1 MKIFNGFFPKNT
13 TLQRIEAS
21 RANVEHYK
29 NNPRYV
35 TLLKPG
41 DYNYGDQKYKIN
53 QWGVPGNPVTW
64 AKDDDELNTKL
75 SRFVEKLSSAKN
87 EFCEEFGSR
96 IQDIMAGNLMVE
108 KIADNVPDHRKAWV
122 ISRFRRYFD
131 EGWSLDSNEDLIN
144 DGLFIFSL
152 GNKSEV
158 VILEQNPLQ
167 TIISLGIGKS
177 ILGKTTDDKYVDR
190 LKTLSAS
197 NGNLALMKAMIYIS
211 QHQEYFRSKQI
222 SEVSVVNLRMG
233 EEQTHLPS
241 RLIANYNML
250 CDKNRSVGAQKV
262 ASDIFFDDL
271 TACVQNAQSRLLAQQ
286 VDVFGHINP
295 DEAKSDTDYLDNLI
309 GALRT
314 KYPELYRTKD
324 KSNIAFDTP
333 VWQAFHYLNEARL
346 ALTGNYTSNESDQ
359 QN

>member
-1 MKIFNGFFPKNT
+1 
-13 TLQRIEAS
+13 
-21 RANVEHYK
+21 
-29 NNPRYV
+29 
-35 TLLKPG
+35 
-41 DYNYGDQKYKIN
+41 
-53 QWGVPGNPVTW
+53 
-64 AKDDDELNTKL
+64 
-75 SRFVEKLSSAKN
+75 
-87 EFCEEFGSR
+87 
-96 IQDIMAGNLMVE
+96 MAGNLMVE

-250 CDKNRSVGAQKV
+250 CDKNRNVGAQKV